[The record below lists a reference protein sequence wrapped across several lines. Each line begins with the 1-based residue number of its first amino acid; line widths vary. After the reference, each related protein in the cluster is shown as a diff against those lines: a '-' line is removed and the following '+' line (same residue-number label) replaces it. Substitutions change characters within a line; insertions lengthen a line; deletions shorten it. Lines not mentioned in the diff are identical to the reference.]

1 MVPMLFEFAYA
12 VIVVTAAWAV
22 AYYAY
27 KGLDE
32 EVDE

>member
-1 MVPMLFEFAYA
+1 MIPMLFEFAYA
-12 VIVVTAAWAV
+12 VIVVSFAWAV

-32 EVDE
+32 EGDE